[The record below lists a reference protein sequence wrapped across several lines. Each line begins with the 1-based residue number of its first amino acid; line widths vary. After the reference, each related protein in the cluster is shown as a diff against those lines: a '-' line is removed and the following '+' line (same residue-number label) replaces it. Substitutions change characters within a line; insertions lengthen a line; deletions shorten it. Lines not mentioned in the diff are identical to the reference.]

1 MLLSFSQ
8 VRDSRIA
15 EIAQTCNDSDDFRS
29 LVNEATEMLL
39 ERGDWE
45 GTKEPI
51 YFCVQRGCIT
61 LPRFVSSV
69 RELSICGHPIPIHNV
84 WYQFVDTEFY
94 NHCCGQGTI
103 RVGCNASGH
112 ISGMVAT
119 GYYSIYND
127 VQVNSY
133 IRAYPSAAIDYTPTA
148 KTVTIF
154 GEDENGIRLQTKNLD
169 GTYSDGIV
177 INLASPYGTTTV
189 LVRKITRVL
198 KDATEGDVRLYAYD
212 PVTATEVDLA
222 VYGPTETNPSYAR
235 YQLSAGCNC
244 GTSSGV
250 LALVKLAFIPVVN
263 DNDLVLIGN
272 MRALKYA
279 IQSIKADE
287 SGDVEKARARLV
299 QAVNELNI
307 QSRNHNPDS
316 SISINLK
323 PFGTAYPARHSIGR
337 II

>member
-1 MLLSFSQ
+1 MLLTFGE
-8 VRDSRIA
+8 VKTSRIP
-15 EIAQTCNDSDDFRS
+15 EIAQSCSSSDDFRS

-51 YFCVQRGCIT
+51 YVCTQRGCVT
-61 LPRFVSSV
+61 WPRYVGSV
-69 RELSICGHPIPIHNV
+69 RELSVCGHPIPIHNV

-103 RVGCNASGH
+103 RLNCNQHGH

-119 GYYSIYND
+119 GYYSTYND
-127 VQVNSY
+127 VPGDSY
-133 IRAYPSAAIDYTPTA
+133 IRAYATVNEDFG
-148 KTVTIF
+148 KTITIF
-154 GEDENGIRLQTKNLD
+154 GNDSNGIRLQTDNGD
-169 GTYSDGIV
+169 GTYSDGVV
-177 INLASPYGTTTV
+177 ITLGNPYGTTSV
-189 LVRKITRVL
+189 LVQKGSIRVV
-198 KDATEGDVRLYAYD
+198 KEATQGDVRLYAYD
-212 PVTATEVDLA
+212 PVTATMLDLA
-222 VYGPTETNPSYAR
+222 LYAPSETNPSYAR

-287 SGDVEKARARLV
+287 AGDVEKARARLV
-299 QAVNELNI
+299 QAVNELNV

-316 SISINLK
+316 QISINLK
-323 PFGTAYPARHSIGR
+323 PFGTAFPARHSIGR